1 MTATAP
7 SAWLRNER
15 FDYRYIVGVTLIAV
29 TVGVIAQSI
38 PRALPFL
45 FIADVALL
53 GWHHV
58 ATSFTRLAH
67 HPSARERSFLLF
79 VLPPIVIGLVALGI
93 GVLGTSLIGAIYF
106 YWQTF
111 HYARQV
117 WGVDRL
123 YARKAGQLTP
133 DRFTEV
139 LVYLIAAAAMAHR
152 SLVGVVNF
160 GGQEIH
166 FLPIP
171 AWFAWGLDGITA
183 LVAIAWIVRAIRN
196 PEVARVKPIRATFMA
211 TYALVFA
218 LGYGVI
224 GDFLTGWVLV
234 NVWHNLQYVMLVRIL
249 NEDRFSGDRKDTPGW
264 VARYSQPENAIPY
277 FAGMVAL
284 GVLLT
289 FALESLARLPFA
301 TLLPLTFAASMSFN
315 FHHYIVDG
323 IIWRTRKSAAHG

>member
-1 MTATAP
+1 MTATAS

-15 FDYRYIVGVTLIAV
+15 FDYRYIVGVALIAV

-58 ATSFTRLAH
+58 VASFTRLAH
-67 HPSARERSFLLF
+67 HPSAPERRFLLF
-79 VLPPIVIGLVALGI
+79 VLPPIVIGLVALS
-93 GVLGTSLIGAIYF
+93 LGLLGASLIGAVYF

-123 YARKAGQLTP
+123 YARKAGQLAP
-133 DRFTEV
+133 DRLTEV
-139 LVYLIAAAAMAHR
+139 LVYLIAGAAMSHR

-171 AWFAWGLDGITA
+171 FWFAWGLDGITL
-183 LVAIAWIVRAIRN
+183 LVALAWIGRAISN

-224 GDFLTGWVLV
+224 GDFLTGWVVV
-234 NVWHNLQYVMLVRIL
+234 NIWHNLQYVVLVRIL
-249 NEDRFSGDRKDTPGW
+249 NEDRFAGDRRDTPGW
-264 VARYSQPENAIPY
+264 VARSSQPAQAVPY
-277 FAGMVAL
+277 FALMVAL

-289 FALESLARLPFA
+289 VALESLSRLPFA
-301 TLLPLTFAASMSFN
+301 TLIPLTFAASMSFN

-323 IIWRTRKSAAHG
+323 IIWRTRKPAANG